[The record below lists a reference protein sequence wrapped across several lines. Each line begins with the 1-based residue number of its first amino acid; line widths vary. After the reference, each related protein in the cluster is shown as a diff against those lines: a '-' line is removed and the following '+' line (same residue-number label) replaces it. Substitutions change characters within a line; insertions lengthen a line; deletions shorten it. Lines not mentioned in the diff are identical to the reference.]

1 MSYIYISYL
10 LMMVLVSGLVASDVL
25 GCDGAVLGPPV
36 SGVCPRRPLLL
47 RSDVPFTPEGSAQEP
62 SADSASASSD
72 SGLTVSPSYRPQRGQ
87 SEERDR
93 GVHDPYVVGVLAGMR
108 VATDEGR
115 DYVFPRCVMDSLA
128 MQESLGDVARR
139 RRKRKKEDEAPEL
152 EDSADVAG
160 GSTSSRRDDN
170 PDGGGQGAAGEGCPL
185 V

>member
-1 MSYIYISYL
+1 
-10 LMMVLVSGLVASDVL
+10 MMVLVPGSVASDVL

-47 RSDVPFTPEGSAQEP
+47 RSDVPFTPEGSAREP

-72 SGLTVSPSYRPQRGQ
+72 SVLTVSPSYRPLRGQ
-87 SEERDR
+87 TGERNR
-93 GVHDPYVVGVLAGMR
+93 GVHDPYVADVLSGMR

-115 DYVFPRCVMDSLA
+115 GYVFPQRVMDRLA
-128 MQESLGDVARR
+128 MQESLGDAAWRR
-139 RRKRKKEDEAPEL
+139 CKRKKEDEAPEL
-152 EDSADVAG
+152 DDSADGTG